1 MANRMSGTATV
12 EAPVVKR
19 RKTPSRFS
27 IVILTADGSIKEVL
41 REVRRL
47 SVARAV
53 IEIIAS
59 TPAYMSE
66 TFGIVKT
73 VFVPIRKE

>member
-1 MANRMSGTATV
+1 MSNRSSGGVAVV
-12 EAPVVKR
+12 EAHVKR
-19 RKTPSRFS
+19 KKTPSRFS
-27 IVILTADGSIKEVL
+27 IVILKADGSIKEVL

-59 TPAYMSE
+59 TPAYAAE

-73 VFVPIRKE
+73 VFVPVRKE